1 MNYRLAAFIAS
12 LKLLKVTIKTS
23 FFNSLTKLNMRNS
36 FDECLH
42 PEYYYNG
49 ANATSLLAVMEPE
62 YLKAFFSKWP
72 FTSKRRIPSSADNK
86 RL

>member
-1 MNYRLAAFIAS
+1 
-12 LKLLKVTIKTS
+12 
-23 FFNSLTKLNMRNS
+23 MRNS